1 MPAKKTDPNLVTVE
15 KKEVS
20 NEEPKVQIVLPFT
33 EMDSSGVKYD
43 PYEHVTVNGESRH
56 FKRGVPLEVTVSEF
70 LLLKTKFPTI

>member
-1 MPAKKTDPNLVTVE
+1 MPAKKNDPNLVVVE
-15 KKEVS
+15 KKAAAY
-20 NEEPKVQIVLPFT
+20 EEPKVQIVLPFT
-33 EMDSSGVKYD
+33 EMDTAGVKAD